1 MKRTQIVLILFFIL
15 LFGAILRIWKIDT
28 IPEGFHADEAAFG
41 YNAYSLLKTGK
52 DEYGKPIPLVLR
64 SFDDYKGAIYS
75 YLTVPFV
82 ALFGLNEF
90 SVRMPSAVAGTL
102 IVLVSAAVTFALTQ
116 HVLLSLVTAAIV
128 SFSPSSLLLSRVQS
142 DPLVAV
148 LFMLVGWY
156 CAGKYVDTKKYIW
169 AVCGLGFWII
179 SCFTYASPRVLLL
192 GFIPLL
198 FWYYFPRLDKK
209 MKLVFAGYMMAIL
222 LTTIYLMF
230 GSSGSRFG
238 QVNIFSSQDVI
249 LPLNEQIREDGVAGS
264 PMLSTRMYHNK
275 IVDYGRYMI
284 RNYTNYFG
292 FDFLFFQA
300 NQPERE
306 KIPNIGFMYFVDLP
320 FMLIGLYQ
328 IVKSKKR
335 WGYLIFGWLLLTPL
349 GLAVFG
355 QETPNIH
362 RYYFAILPGSILVA
376 FGILQSI
383 ACVRKNI
390 RIVAVL
396 GIVVFYGVNISFF
409 IHELFFHQPFHLP
422 YYRGFA
428 YKELVASLQY
438 SNQNYDKIVI
448 TKTNSSPYIYLLFFT
463 GYSPTRYQALG
474 SPRDY
479 DYTGFDKYIFVPLDC
494 PSAEYRATM
503 DRQYPGLRI
512 LYINKG
518 GCITTPNSK
527 FIERINWRDG
537 AEAFQLIES
546 MSPAPVITIPKP

>member
-1 MKRTQIVLILFFIL
+1 MKRVQIYLILVLF
-15 LFGAILRIWKIDT
+15 FGAIFRLWGLGK

-52 DEYGKPIPLVLR
+52 DEYGKVIPLVLR

-90 SVRMPSAVAGTL
+90 SVRLPTAIAGIV
-102 IVLVSAAVTFALTQ
+102 IVLVSAVMTLALTQ
-116 HVLLSLVTAAIV
+116 NVLLSLVTATVV

-156 CAGKYVDTKKYIW
+156 CIGKYVGSKKSIW
-169 AVCGLGFWII
+169 VLCGLGVWII

-198 FWYYFPRLDKK
+198 FWFYYPQLDKK
-209 MKLVFAGYMMAIL
+209 MKLVFTIIIVSIL
-222 LTTIYLMF
+222 FTSIYLMF
-230 GSSGSRFG
+230 ESSGSRFG
-238 QVNIFSSQDVI
+238 QTNIFSSQDVI

-264 PMLSTRMYHNK
+264 TILSTRMYHNK
-275 IVDYGRYMI
+275 IVDYGRYI
-284 RNYTNYFG
+284 IHNYANYFG

-300 NQPERE
+300 YQPERE
-306 KIPNIGFMYFVDLP
+306 KIPNIGFMYLVDLP

-328 IVKSKKR
+328 IIKSKKR
-335 WGYLIFGWLLLTPL
+335 WGYFIFGWLLFTPL
-349 GLAVFG
+349 TLAVFG

-362 RYYFAILPGSILVA
+362 RYYFSILPGSIIVA
-376 FGILQSI
+376 YGIIQSI
-383 ACVRKNI
+383 KFTHKNI
-390 RIVAVL
+390 RPFVIIGIAVL
-396 GIVVFYGVNISFF
+396 YSMNISYF
-409 IHELFFHQPFHLP
+409 IHELFVHQPLHFP

-428 YKELVASLQY
+428 YKEMVHSLQNIY
-438 SNQNYDKIVI
+438 HSYDKIVV
-448 TKTNSSPYIYLLFFT
+448 TKTNQSPYIYLLFYM
-463 GYSPTRYQALG
+463 GYSPKRYQQLG

-479 DYTGFDKYIFVPLDC
+479 DYTGFEKYIFVPLDC
-494 PSAEYRATM
+494 PNIKYQQAIAQ
-503 DRQYPGLRI
+503 QYPKMRV

-518 GCITTPNSK
+518 GCSITTNSK
-527 FIERINWRDG
+527 LIQSIGWRDG
-537 AEAFQLIES
+537 SEAFQFVENVSTES
-546 MSPAPVITIPKP
+546 AKNTTLP